1 MVVINPKSNIKVNTL
16 NVCFIAELIVE
27 STI

>member
-1 MVVINPKSNIKVNTL
+1 MVVTNPKSNIKARIL

-27 STI
+27 SNI